1 MNVMKPII
9 HSFPY
14 TLSTYGLFNTV
25 SVDLIEQLTPD
36 DYGMSMIVVII
47 DNFSRFVDLYPIAST
62 SAEEVAD
69 ALIQFTGR
77 YQTPVQFTT
86 DSGSNFKS
94 VLMQGLMTRLGTE
107 HQLTKAYSK
116 EQNGI
121 VERVNRE
128 VISHLKAIIFDR
140 RVQAKWS
147 KYLPIVQRYINTS
160 VHSSTG
166 CTPAEIVFPNGA
178 QIDRELLVEGGEV
191 ALATYI
197 RELQDAQ
204 GRIIDIAERNLRQ
217 KDQAHIE
224 SQEGTEPEFEEGSY
238 VLVEHRHNSLRCG
251 PKSKL
256 LPFKAGPYQVIHK
269 GAKSMYT
276 LRDLITMKPKDFHVS
291 KMTTFRYD
299 ERTLQP
305 IHVATTDSFDEFVV
319 ERVLEMRGRPQ
330 GPKRDIAFKVRW
342 AGYTE
347 DDDTWVSWKDC
358 HKTTAVQRFLHD
370 HPSRLVRRLGMPDF
384 DPDAVEEHDVFHR
397 NSDSESDEEP

>member
-1 MNVMKPII
+1 
-9 HSFPY
+9 
-14 TLSTYGLFNTV
+14 
-25 SVDLIEQLTPD
+25 
-36 DYGMSMIVVII
+36 
-47 DNFSRFVDLYPIAST
+47 
-62 SAEEVAD
+62 
-69 ALIQFTGR
+69 
-77 YQTPVQFTT
+77 
-86 DSGSNFKS
+86 
-94 VLMQGLMTRLGTE
+94 MQGLMTRLGTE

-347 DDDTWVSWKDC
+347 DDDTWVSCIGRIVTRRQQCNDSY
-358 HKTTAVQRFLHD
+358 TTTPVASYEDSACPTSTPTPLKNTMSSTATRTASPTRSLSHRANASSPPTPNARRPSKPPHFFLFFNAKRSTARSSFLFFYRSFYTFFQ
-370 HPSRLVRRLGMPDF
+370 PTWLVF
-384 DPDAVEEHDVFHR
+384 
-397 NSDSESDEEP
+397 S